1 MKNSIEVL
9 KKIYKPYKYT
19 IKNSCTLLESTTG
32 NIIIKEKGKTNI
44 KELFSYLNSRNFSQF
59 PKLIEDNRSDV
70 NVFEYIDDIEMPIE
84 QKMSDLISV
93 VASLHNKTTYHKEV
107 TDDKYKEIY
116 ENILANILYKE
127 KVYEELVLVAED
139 AVFPSPSNQLLLNNS
154 SKIFDALNFCKSELE
169 EWYSLVLAHHKE
181 RVALIHNNLKL
192 EHFIRNSKEYLISWD
207 KAIIDTPILDIVN
220 LYRNEA
226 LKVNFSEILKEY
238 LDSYSLKD
246 DELKLFF
253 ILIVIP
259 DEVNLNNEELINVQ
273 NIRRLLD
280 YIYKTEELIRPYYA
294 KQKEE

>member
-19 IKNSCTLLESTTG
+19 IKNSCTMLESTTG

-44 KELFSYLNSRNFSQF
+44 KELFSYLNSRNFDKF

-70 NVFEYIDDIEMPIE
+70 NVFEYIEDIEMPIE

-93 VASLHNKTTYHKEV
+93 VANLHNKTTYHKEV
-107 TDDKYKEIY
+107 TADKYKEIY
-116 ENILANILYKE
+116 ENILNNIIYKE
-127 KVYEELVLVAED
+127 KIYEELILFAED
-139 AVFPSPSNQLLLNNS
+139 EVFPSPSNQLLLTNS
-154 SKIFDALNFCKSELE
+154 SKIFDCLSFCKSELE
-169 EWYSLVLAHHKE
+169 EWYSLVKENHKE

-192 EHFIRNSKEYLISWD
+192 EHFLRNKQEYLISWD
-207 KAIIDTPILDIVN
+207 NAVVDTPILDVVT
-220 LYRNEA
+220 LYRNES

-238 LDSYSLKD
+238 LNSYELTD
-246 DELKLFF
+246 EELKLLF

-259 DEVNLNNEELINVQ
+259 DEVNVNNQEITNVQ

-294 KQKEE
+294 KQEEK